1 MIFKIFIKFF
11 SIFFIFVYIN
21 YTYSKEK
28 FEGILVS
35 VDNEVITTFDLSER
49 IKLVLKSLKLEDN
62 IKNRDSVRDRVL
74 DLLIIEKLK
83 RKEIERSKIELSENE
98 LVSFTAS
105 VYNFPEDDFDKFK
118 NFIKEE
124 GLEIDVVLEQIKI
137 ELLWRKFSQQKFS
150 PVISISREEID
161 RILKSQKKRE
171 GKTEYN
177 ISEIFIE
184 ENNSEPEETRK
195 YIDKILI
202 LIENGSSFDRIATKF
217 SDSLN
222 ANEGGNLGWL
232 IEENIDSQILD
243 IVKNLNIGQIKS
255 DIKVD
260 DGYKIIK
267 LNNKRIISSGKGD
280 FFSFIKFSSFKNLD
294 ALMKDIDA
302 DICSIKESDFPDIQD
317 LSLVKFDQINSN
329 ELSLIYLEKI
339 KNIKEGEFTE
349 IIENKGENNKILLC
363 KVLIENKN
371 VAEQKV
377 KIETR
382 LFNKKYN
389 QLSRTYISNL
399 KKSANIKYINK

>member
-21 YTYSKEK
+21 YPYSKEK

>member
-243 IVKNLNIGQIKS
+243 IVKDLNIGQIKS

-267 LNNKRIISSGKGD
+267 LNNKRVISSGKGD
-280 FFSFIKFSSFKNLD
+280 SFSFIKFSSFKNLD

>member
-363 KVLIENKN
+363 KVLVENKN

>member
-1 MIFKIFIKFF
+1 MIFRILVKLF
-11 SIFFIFVYIN
+11 SIFFICVYIN
-21 YTYSKEK
+21 HSYSIEK

>member
-222 ANEGGNLGWL
+222 ADEGGNLGWL

-317 LSLVKFDQINSN
+317 LSLVKFDQMNSN

>member
-124 GLEIDVVLEQIKI
+124 GLEIDVVLEQIEI